1 MYILGFLLQV
11 KASGAEGVRM
21 EEAIKINTS
30 LAAFGKGVPL
40 TLPSA
45 SSLHSLCHGWV
56 HAVVKAEGCG
66 YVRLVLTDQPHA
78 YSNDTNIQYL
88 HMYVCRFYDD
98 YQYVN

>member
-40 TLPSA
+40 TLPLCFITAQLVPWLGACRGEGRGLWLCETSFDRSA
-45 SSLHSLCHGWV
+45 P
-56 HAVVKAEGCG
+56 
-66 YVRLVLTDQPHA
+66 R
-78 YSNDTNIQYL
+78 IQ
-88 HMYVCRFYDD
+88 
-98 YQYVN
+98 